1 MSVVC
6 KDNTDKVTI
15 IMENNFSFRAIFNG
29 IFVQVVGSILI
40 SILISIISRVILS
53 GQGYNEDEIKQF
65 FSSQFDSALFMIA
78 GIIPNFI
85 LAAITGYV
93 VAKSAKSLEYW
104 HALIAISAV
113 ALIYYGPAIGR
124 APGWFSALSIFGITM
139 AALSGAGFYKK
150 RNPQNLP

>member
-1 MSVVC
+1 M
-6 KDNTDKVTI
+6 K
-15 IMENNFSFRAIFNG
+15 NNFSFRAIFNG

-53 GQGYNEDEIKQF
+53 GQGYTEDEIKQF
-65 FSSQFDSALFMIA
+65 FISQFDSVLFMIA
-78 GIIPNFI
+78 GMIPNFI

-93 VAKSAKSLEYW
+93 VAKSAKTLEFW
-104 HALIAISAV
+104 HALITIWIV

-124 APGWFSALSIFGITM
+124 APGWFSALSILGITI

-150 RNPQNLP
+150 RKS